1 MAAPEA
7 RTPTALC
14 PLALAGLGAA
24 ADPGCVLH
32 GATPAR
38 SVAQG
43 AGPGKRP
50 RGERAAIYLIIA
62 HNDSEGH
69 GRSRPVLGLKFGMS
83 QSCRSCTRI
92 R

>member
-43 AGPGKRP
+43 AG
-50 RGERAAIYLIIA
+50 RGSVPEAK
-62 HNDSEGH
+62 
-69 GRSRPVLGLKFGMS
+69 GLLF
-83 QSCRSCTRI
+83 I
-92 R
+92 